1 MTSVIF
7 LPAPDSAAEL
17 AQLALL
23 APDGDDAPITAYR
36 APMRDELPAP
46 QPAVRR
52 GEPAGLPAADN
63 QPPAAAAPARWTSLP
78 EDDARV
84 KAICQSVALA
94 ALEVLGGVRPLQQMA
109 RWLDQEIYERLQL
122 RANLVR
128 GLVQSAAGAGPGA
141 AGSRAAG
148 TRAAGPDPAL
158 LHRGVRIR
166 SCRLCPVAEGIYEGT
181 VVALEHDRARAVAL
195 RVQLRRGLWK
205 VTALEIG

>member
-7 LPAPDSAAEL
+7 LPSPDAPP
-17 AQLALL
+17 
-23 APDGDDAPITAYR
+23 APHTDGDAGPIAVYVAPSQ
-36 APMRDELPAP
+36 EVLPAP
-46 QPAVRR
+46 VPATPRER
-52 GEPAGLPAADN
+52 CNRAAD
-63 QPPAAAAPARWTSLP
+63 PPAAPVPGAARWASDP

-109 RWLDQEIYERLQL
+109 RWLDPENYERLQL

-128 GLVQSAAGAGPGA
+128 GLQQAPQGRS
-141 AGSRAAG
+141 
-148 TRAAGPDPAL
+148 TPDPQL

-166 SCRLCPVAEGIYEGT
+166 SCRLCPVSEGVYEAA
-181 VVALEHDRARAVAL
+181 VVAQEHERARAVAL

>member
-7 LPAPDSAAEL
+7 LPAPDAPAGL
-17 AQLALL
+17 AQRGQAGSEPGPIAVYL
-23 APDGDDAPITAYR
+23 APVQ
-36 APMRDELPAP
+36 EVLPAP
-46 QPAVRR
+46 VPATPPMRYR
-52 GEPAGLPAADN
+52 ADPAPD
-63 QPPAAAAPARWTSLP
+63 PARVSPAPNWASDP
-78 EDDARV
+78 ADDARV

-109 RWLDQEIYERLQL
+109 RWLDPESYERLQL

-128 GLVQSAAGAGPGA
+128 GLKQNPRGGPG
-141 AGSRAAG
+141 S
-148 TRAAGPDPAL
+148 DPQL

-166 SCRLCPVAEGIYEGT
+166 SCHLCPVAEGIYEAS
-181 VVALEHDRARAVAL
+181 VVAWENERARAVAL